1 MERQINE
8 KLQGGRGWTQ
18 ITRFDLIK
26 RNLSPGSEV
35 DRTKRSI
42 AGKIKSVVTD

>member
-8 KLQGGRGWTQ
+8 KLQGGRGWTR

-42 AGKIKSVVTD
+42 AGKIESVVSD